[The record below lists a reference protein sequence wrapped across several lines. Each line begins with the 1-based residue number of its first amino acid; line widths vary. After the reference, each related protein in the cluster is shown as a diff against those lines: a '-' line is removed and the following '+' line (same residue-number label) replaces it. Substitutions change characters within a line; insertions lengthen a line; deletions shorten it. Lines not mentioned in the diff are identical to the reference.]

1 MNYGFFRTAAA
12 SFKLRVADPD
22 YNKEEIKKAVVM
34 VCICL
39 AQGVALLGGVALL
52 E

>member
-22 YNKEEIKKAVVM
+22 YNKEEIADF
-34 VCICL
+34 
-39 AQGVALLGGVALL
+39 
-52 E
+52 